1 MHFTICIALKS
12 AGFEHYVRSNDEL
25 DLEDDPEYCLTY
37 SSESDISF
45 KVTGSK
51 RSQPV
56 CEKMEKCDV
65 FPLSNVTLNYFDLF
79 DVITELVQFEKVIEA
94 IDSLM
99 ASETHHI
106 KLFSADFV
114 RLLRGCTNTVSLL
127 TALFPYTNWYDH
139 SILRWLL
146 QACNCSEGL
155 RLLDEFEAQINLT
168 LPIKDYPL
176 PLYQSSYMTPDVS
189 STHTVLAVRCEQQLS
204 SLSLQHIGK
213 VKLTILQAFDITEHA
228 CILLTATNY
237 TSAVLYWLIP
247 QSIVFVIYSKV
258 QDHSIHLYDNKIL
271 EVAVYPNFAFSTGN
285 VNRIWSLAYSSG
297 IHRHV
302 RMLIKQYLYMLTG

>member
-1 MHFTICIALKS
+1 MHFAICIALKS
-12 AGFEHYVRSNDEL
+12 AGFEHFVRSNDEL

-37 SSESDISF
+37 SSDSDTSF

-56 CEKMEKCDV
+56 CEKTEKRDV
-65 FPLSNVTLNYFDLF
+65 FPRSNITLNYFDLF
-79 DVITELVQFEKVIEA
+79 DVITELMQFEKVIEA
-94 IDSLM
+94 VDSLI

-114 RLLRGCTNTVSLL
+114 RYLRGCTNTVSLL

-168 LPIKDYPL
+168 LPIKDFPL
-176 PLYQSSYMTPDVS
+176 PIYQSSYMTPDVS
-189 STHTVLAVRCEQQLS
+189 STHTVLAIRCEQQLS

-213 VKLTILQAFDITEHA
+213 VKSTILQAFDITEHA

-237 TSAVLYWLIP
+237 TSAITYWLIP
-247 QSIVFVIYSKV
+247 QIIVSVIYSKV
-258 QDHSIHLYDNKIL
+258 QEHSSYLYDNEIL

-285 VNRIWSLAYSSG
+285 VNRIWSVAYSSDMPKQ
-297 IHRHV
+297 V
-302 RMLIKQYLYMLTG
+302 SMFIKRYSYLYA